1 MFLPKLKNLLSAILI
16 GSSLLFVSCD
26 SSSELYKI
34 KGQLSD
40 VENQVVYLEQ
50 LKFTEAILLDSVKM
64 DEKGSFTMNVP
75 FKDEGLYSLRINDQQ
90 MMFVLDNS
98 PITIEGNGSA
108 LEQAKVT
115 GSKGSDILKGYNEKM
130 NVFMA
135 NILTLNQQQEDLMI
149 QGAGAEEFT
158 ALEKEQETQFDAV
171 KAYLKS
177 FVDTTT
183 SQTVAIVSAANFL
196 NDPNEISYLE
206 DLNKS
211 FDKRFNKRTEF
222 GKEFSKLLSEKLI
235 ANEAQNKG
243 NLKIGEKAPDFTLP
257 KANGEMF
264 SLSDYRG
271 QYVLI
276 DFWASW
282 CAPCRKENPNVVKNY
297 KQFKDQNFTVFGV
310 SIDEDKA
317 AWLKAVKDD
326 QLTWEQVIDTDGWQS
341 KAARLYN
348 VSSIPSNFL
357 VDPEGNIIATNLRG
371 SELERELNRLI
382 NN

>member
-196 NDPNEISYLE
+196 NDPDEISYLE

>member
-34 KGQLSD
+34 KGQLSN